1 MNGSKSVVGVDIAK
15 RVFQL
20 HWIDAETGEI
30 MNVRL
35 KRERFLE
42 HFANRA
48 QCLIGMEA
56 CGGAQH
62 WARKLIELGH
72 EVKLLPA
79 KMVKPFVGR
88 NKSDAADARAI
99 WTAVQQPAIK
109 AVAIKSEAQQAVLA
123 LHRMRSQLV
132 KFRTAQING
141 LRGLL
146 AEYGEVMP
154 PGRAGITKGIATA
167 LAKLVDRLP
176 AVLLDTLREQWA
188 RVDQLDEQVAEI
200 ERRLRTWHKEDKAS
214 RRIAEIPGV
223 GLLTATA
230 AVASMGDP
238 KSFKS
243 GREFAAWLGLVP
255 KHTGTGGRIRML
267 GISKRGDTYLR
278 TLLIHGARSVIANS
292 KQPSEWV
299 TNLTQRKPANV
310 AVVALANKMART
322 IWALLAHEREYHK
335 GYVSQPV

>member
-1 MNGSKSVVGVDIAK
+1 
-15 RVFQL
+15 
-20 HWIDAETGEI
+20 
-30 MNVRL
+30 
-35 KRERFLE
+35 
-42 HFANRA
+42 
-48 QCLIGMEA
+48 MEA

-72 EVKLLPA
+72 AVKLLPA

-99 WTAVQQPAIK
+99 WTAVQQPAVK
-109 AVAIKSEAQQAVLA
+109 AVAVKSEAQQAVLA

-154 PGRAGITKGIATA
+154 QGRAGITKGIAAA
-167 LAKLVDRLP
+167 LAQLVDRLP

-188 RVDQLDEQVAEI
+188 RVGQLDEQVAEI
-200 ERRLRTWHKEDKAS
+200 ERRLRAWHKEDKAS

-230 AVASMGDP
+230 AVAAMGDP

-278 TLLIHGARSVIANS
+278 TLLIHGARSVIVNS
-292 KQPSEWV
+292 KQPSTWV
-299 TNLTQRKPANV
+299 TNLTQRRPANV

-322 IWALLAHEREYHK
+322 IWALLAHERAFQK
-335 GYVSQPV
+335 GYVSQPI